1 MSRGLFSDLFAYRPR
16 LREDEKQDRT
26 PLEDWLTEC
35 LASCLRALLH
45 TDDEVALQAL
55 SFLADRPIDELRS
68 AMTSGPIPTVKTQF
82 RCDDMQRPDL
92 VIFKGDKPWIVV
104 ESKVEHTAT
113 VGQLAGYARWAREN
127 VGDLENAPMLVYL
140 THSTPCPAEFTE
152 SNPTFQ
158 GVKLAKRR
166 WAGVGNKL
174 HDLCSSLGDQSLAR
188 ELCASFFFQL
198 QDLNMSNEYPSA
210 KTLASAQMFMLF
222 GLELDLL
229 VNGLLEDVSEIGDF
243 TRQKTYEAQ
252 PKFDEGLYRAGR
264 WANNVLNG
272 IGAEVCVGIWFP
284 ESGSYRVAVE
294 REMRVNVTETPKIFI
309 SVDSEALMEA
319 STGCPAGW
327 HRDDEEF
334 LAFANYGDFSEDSSE
349 RAERA
354 KSWVRER
361 VQELKE
367 HLAAGK

>member
-1 MSRGLFSDLFAYRPR
+1 
-16 LREDEKQDRT
+16 
-26 PLEDWLTEC
+26 
-35 LASCLRALLH
+35 
-45 TDDEVALQAL
+45 
-55 SFLADRPIDELRS
+55 
-68 AMTSGPIPTVKTQF
+68 
-82 RCDDMQRPDL
+82 
-92 VIFKGDKPWIVV
+92 
-104 ESKVEHTAT
+104 
-113 VGQLAGYARWAREN
+113 
-127 VGDLENAPMLVYL
+127 
-140 THSTPCPAEFTE
+140 
-152 SNPTFQ
+152 
-158 GVKLAKRR
+158 
-166 WAGVGNKL
+166 
-174 HDLCSSLGDQSLAR
+174 
-188 ELCASFFFQL
+188 
-198 QDLNMSNEYPSA
+198 MSNEYPSA

-319 STGCPAGW
+319 SKGCPEGW